1 MSSKKDNKTSDEF
14 QIKDIITISNPSAV
28 PIVFHEKKGAILK
41 LLIEKEM
48 TIIDLK
54 HVTGMNPGTI
64 KRHLNDLLEY
74 GLIQISRTQISEHSI
89 VMKYYRAVAKE
100 IEFDIKWASKLNK

>member
-1 MSSKKDNKTSDEF
+1 MSSDKDLENTRNFS
-14 QIKDIITISNPSAV
+14 IKEELVVTDPCAV
-28 PIVFHEKKGAILK
+28 PIIFHEKKGQILK

-54 HVTGMNPGTI
+54 HATGMNPGTV

-74 GLIQISRTQISEHSI
+74 NLIYISNEFKNEYSI
-89 VMKYYRAVAKE
+89 VMKFYRATAKKYRFNLE
-100 IEFDIKWASKLNK
+100 WIP